1 MEYRQSTLKIMALKF
16 KSNIQNRNSN
26 EKFRLQNEIENK
38 NTKSNE
44 KSKKK
49 KILGFVGDG

>member
-49 KILGFVGDG
+49 ILGFAGDG